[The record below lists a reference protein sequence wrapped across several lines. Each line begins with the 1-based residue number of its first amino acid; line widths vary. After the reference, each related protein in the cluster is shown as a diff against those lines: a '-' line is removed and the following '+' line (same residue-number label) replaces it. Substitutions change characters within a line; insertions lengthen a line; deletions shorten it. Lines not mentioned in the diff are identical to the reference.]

1 MWVYL
6 LLDIYISTF
15 LFLYAYRL
23 THSLIDKDGYRYNY
37 YSDASQIKFKPIF
50 ILIDKYSASA
60 SELLAL
66 GLKTF
71 LNNITVIGSNTY
83 GKGVGQNIYE
93 DKERNIIV
101 FLVNHYWNVRE
112 QNIKDVGI
120 TPDVYLKLE
129 DLSNYI
135 DVINKVLN

>member
-1 MWVYL
+1 ML
-6 LLDIYISTF
+6 P
-15 LFLYAYRL
+15 
-23 THSLIDKDGYRYNY
+23 
-37 YSDASQIKFKPIF
+37 SQIKFKEIF
-50 ILIDKYSASA
+50 ILVDEYSASA
-60 SELLAL
+60 SELLTL

-71 LNNITVIGSNTY
+71 LNNVTVIGSNTY

-120 TPDVYLKLE
+120 TPDVYLKSE
-129 DLSNYI
+129 DLSDYI
-135 DVINKVLN
+135 DVINEILN